1 MGGATQ
7 PLCTTPLD
15 SHVLRLLPLQVRDF
29 LSRKDIKPDSSL
41 GERLLQY
48 FEFTVEGGE
57 SGGDAAVTEQ
67 LPNSLLSEVILHENY
82 ALIHKVHLFNGVSQ
96 GFVNSLVLKM
106 KPELCLPGDRNAA
119 SHLRGRSAPLSPP
132 PSPPL
137 PSNASCLHHLRLH
150 QATTSSARERS
161 APQCTSCSKARCR

>member
-1 MGGATQ
+1 MF
-7 PLCTTPLD
+7 
-15 SHVLRLLPLQVRDF
+15 RLPLQVRDF

-82 ALIHKVHLFNGVSQ
+82 ALIHKVHLFNGS
-96 GFVNSLVLKM
+96 GPNTRSGEPSSLPL
-106 KPELCLPGDRNAA
+106 LTSRSSLYRSTCSTA
-119 SHLRGRSAPLSPP
+119 SRR
-132 PSPPL
+132 
-137 PSNASCLHHLRLH
+137 ASSTLW
-150 QATTSSARERS
+150 
-161 APQCTSCSKARCR
+161 CSR

>member
-1 MGGATQ
+1 MF
-7 PLCTTPLD
+7 
-15 SHVLRLLPLQVRDF
+15 RLPVQVRDF

-119 SHLRGRSAPLSPP
+119 RDGGARAVVGSAVSTFTPALHTRTTLLAGR
-132 PSPPL
+132 
-137 PSNASCLHHLRLH
+137 
-150 QATTSSARERS
+150 
-161 APQCTSCSKARCR
+161 